1 MADNPAA
8 KAPPAWYKVSA
19 TAAASEFF
27 GSLLFAF
34 FGGLAT
40 SQYAAFGNGLALAVC
55 IYICVSVSGGHLN
68 AAVTVA
74 TMISGHTPFLQ
85 GLVYIVMQAAGMI
98 AGAAITLGLKPA
110 GLTNPGCFGPNGISD
125 AQLWGWEAMMTTLL
139 VSAVLAVAVSQKGA
153 GNIGPFI
160 IGLSLT
166 AAALAGGPYT
176 GAALNPT
183 RVLGASTVYGC
194 DWGNFYIYILA
205 HLTAAVLSAA
215 WALIVAPAGPYFIG
229 RYAFKLGAYVKQGSY
244 FQRSVPWSTAA
255 DPLLKY
261 NTLNSADTS
270 LAPYARGL
278 TMRKKA
284 VQAEEGLLPASTPTT
299 TVV

>member
-1 MADNPAA
+1 
-8 KAPPAWYKVSA
+8 
-19 TAAASEFF
+19 
-27 GSLLFAF
+27 
-34 FGGLAT
+34 
-40 SQYAAFGNGLALAVC
+40 
-55 IYICVSVSGGHLN
+55 
-68 AAVTVA
+68 
-74 TMISGHTPFLQ
+74 
-85 GLVYIVMQAAGMI
+85 MQ
-98 AGAAITLGLKPA
+98 
-110 GLTNPGCFGPNGISD
+110 
-125 AQLWGWEAMMTTLL
+125 
-139 VSAVLAVAVSQKGA
+139 GA

-166 AAALAGGPYT
+166 AAALAGGSYT

-205 HLTAAVLSAA
+205 HLTAAVLSAV

-229 RYAFKLGAYVKQGSY
+229 RSAFNLAAYIKRGSY

-284 VQAEEGLLPASTPTT
+284 LQTEEGLLPTSTPTR